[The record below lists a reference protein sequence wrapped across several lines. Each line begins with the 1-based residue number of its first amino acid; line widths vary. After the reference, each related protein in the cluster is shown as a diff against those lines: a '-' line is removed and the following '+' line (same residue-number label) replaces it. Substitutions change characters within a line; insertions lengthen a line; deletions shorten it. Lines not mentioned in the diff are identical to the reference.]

1 MSFYH
6 RYELVKLVRN
16 GEPKSFQ
23 AREIQS
29 GRNVLLHLWSM
40 TEQGRQSP
48 VLARLRDQMR
58 DDPAI
63 LLGLVVEVQ
72 EHADPPYAVTVF
84 EEGFPGLEL
93 WLDGQLL
100 VGQAAAPPA
109 PAPAQ
114 PKPEEPATPP
124 GGGFAGLFGGEMG
137 TKHDPLSQTTR
148 MEIPAQPRAAQPPPA
163 AGPITPITPLTG
175 KVLPKIEDPEAPT
188 RMLDEPTLREWQNLP
203 TARVVTSAPITP
215 PPAPQP
221 PSHYTPSIHFD
232 APEPPPLP
240 PVAAPK
246 VEPPPPLVAQPPAPQ
261 EPGEF
266 TRMFQTKAPEP
277 LPPPVSQ
284 QPVPQQP
291 GEFTQMFQAKAPA
304 PPPPPPV
311 ALPKVEPPPPP
322 PIVSAEPGEF
332 TRMFQGG
339 TPVPPPPAA
348 VPAPTPPVIQ
358 QAGEFTRIFQAGS
371 TALTPP
377 AAVPGTVPLPPAPA
391 GPSEFTRSQPPAPVP
406 EPPPAAP
413 SGVPEPQQA
422 GEFTRLFTVKA
433 ATPPPEHAVRINVA
447 ARNPT
452 VVPPPPAAVPPSP
465 PAGLPAG
472 HSEFT
477 RLFGNPVA
485 PPVSGPPL
493 SAPPPTPVPPP
504 PSGGEGEFTKF
515 FASPLGANPLPV
527 EQLERGVYQP
537 PAPPPSDKP
546 FRGPSDF
553 TIRFGGGFNAGQE
566 NVPPPPAHAPGSPA
580 ATGLFAVPQSAP
592 MMPSAQAQQPS
603 GPSEFTRVLQGPHF
617 QQSGDLPSGGQTPQ
631 GPGSVSVPAPGG
643 VVLPPPPKQNK
654 WVGILVGV
662 LTCVVI
668 VLVIAVVI
676 LAFKK

>member
-58 DDPAI
+58 NDPSV

-84 EEGFPGLEL
+84 EESFPGLEL

-100 VGQAAAPPA
+100 VGQGSAPEPA
-109 PAPAQ
+109 PAPLKAD
-114 PKPEEPATPP
+114 EPTARPTE
-124 GGGFAGLFGGEMG
+124 GFASLFGGEMG
-137 TKHDPLSQTTR
+137 TKHDSLSETTR
-148 MEIPAQPRAAQPPPA
+148 MEIPAQPRAAQPPPPA
-163 AGPITPITPLTG
+163 AGITPLTG

-203 TARVVTSAPITP
+203 TVRNVTPPVVEQPPGEFTLMFQPKAPAAPAPPPPP
-215 PPAPQP
+215 PPA
-221 PSHYTPSIHFD
+221 
-232 APEPPPLP
+232 AE
-240 PVAAPK
+240 PK
-246 VEPPPPLVAQPPAPQ
+246 VEPPAVQA
-261 EPGEF
+261 
-266 TRMFQTKAPEP
+266 
-277 LPPPVSQ
+277 
-284 QPVPQQP
+284 P
-291 GEFTQMFQAKAPA
+291 GEFTQMFQAQAPVA

-311 ALPKVEPPPPP
+311 VAPRVEVPPPP
-322 PIVSAEPGEF
+322 AATEPGEF
-332 TRMFQGG
+332 TRMFQGASA
-339 TPVPPPPAA
+339 VPPPVAAPQVTPPVTAPAIP
-348 VPAPTPPVIQ
+348 PANPPVIQ

-371 TALTPP
+371 SALTPP
-377 AAVPGTVPLPPAPA
+377 AASGPG
-391 GPSEFTRSQPPAPVP
+391 EFTRGQQPTPAAEPPA
-406 EPPPAAP
+406 AAP
-413 SGVPEPQQA
+413 SGVPDPPQP

-433 ATPPPEHAVRINVA
+433 ATPPPEHAVRINVG

-452 VVPPPPAAVPPSP
+452 VAPPPPPAVPPPPPPPIAPAA
-465 PAGLPAG
+465 GQ
-472 HSEFT
+472 SEFT

-485 PPVSGPPL
+485 PPVSGPPM
-493 SAPPPTPVPPP
+493 SPVPPP
-504 PSGGEGEFTKF
+504 APPAPPASGGEGEFTKF
-515 FASPLGANPLPV
+515 FASPLAANPLPV

-537 PAPPPSDKP
+537 PAPAPADKP

-553 TIRFGGGFNAGQE
+553 TIRFGGSMSPGQE
-566 NVPPPPAHAPGSPA
+566 SVPPPPAHAPGSPA

-592 MMPSAQAQQPS
+592 MMPSAQVQQPS

-617 QQSGDLPSGGQTPQ
+617 QQSGDLPAGGQAPP